1 VLLKLL
7 QHLLIWLAASAAIV
21 LGASWGYA
29 AGFTS
34 HRAVS
39 QVLAWTIASAAVI
52 FAGALV
58 QRAPLAITIL
68 VALCAAAFPFAVWLA
83 AAGAPGTGAVYMI
96 VSAIYIASLG
106 RSCWQWL
113 RSHTG

>member
-68 VALCAAAFPFAVWLA
+68 VAAFPFGVWLA